1 MPTISADNT
10 YYVDL
15 GPDSDFGV
23 GSFVSVFPEDCEFDG
38 MIRGVGNISFQLSY
52 TATDQDGNLSVPSK
66 DFIGPYRSYWRL
78 RYGDVAIMAGV
89 ITKTNTKL
97 GTDFMS
103 IFGKTWEHFFE
114 KWEYPF
120 DPRTA
125 ERVSGDPTTAPIYD
139 YVFPDSFQDD
149 ELVASGNATPQGL
162 VYQAHNRDI
171 IRILD
176 DVLIMVMGRPN
187 RLIIDLSGIFDVD
200 SGIKTNFT
208 LTLGDTSKMDSFVG
222 GLAETGDGFDWW
234 ISHDKKFKW
243 GSPYRFGNPSVPFIF
258 YTFTLDDADS
268 GFLTDLEFTN
278 NGPIATHVLGTGAG
292 LASQTT
298 LGRAYGY
305 NPGQVQFTRLD
316 ESFDF
321 GDVRNGSQ
329 LSKKAQK
336 QLALSLNPVHEIPIS
351 LDPAFHSTYWADF
364 RTGRAIYITAD
375 MGYHLIDS
383 AQQLV
388 SFQGKLD
395 NNGNAAVDWALQQIY
410 DTSSNVGT
418 AEG

>member
-1 MPTISADNT
+1 MPTISADHT

-15 GPDSDFGV
+15 GPDSDFTT
-23 GSFVSVFPEDCEFDG
+23 GSFVSVFPEDCEFDHT
-38 MIRGVGNISFQLSY
+38 IRGIGNISFQLSY
-52 TATDQDGNLSVPSK
+52 TATDQDGALAVPSK

-78 RYGDVAIMAGV
+78 RYGDTAIIAGV

-97 GTDFMS
+97 VTDFMS
-103 IFGKTWEHFFE
+103 VFGKTWEHLLE

-125 ERVSGDPTTAPIYD
+125 ERVAGDPASAPIYD
-139 YVFPDSFQDD
+139 YVFTNSFQND
-149 ELVASGNATPQGL
+149 ETVASGTTVPQGL
-162 VYQAHNRDI
+162 VYQAGNRDV
-171 IRILD
+171 ILIAGD
-176 DVLIMVMGRPN
+176 ILGVVMSRPD
-187 RLIIDLSGIFDVD
+187 RVIFDLSSLSGI
-200 SGIKTNFT
+200 SGIKTNYT
-208 LTLGDTSKMDSFVG
+208 LTLGDTSKMDSLVD

-234 ISHDKKFKW
+234 ISHDKVFKW
-243 GSPYRFGNPSVPFIF
+243 GSPYRYGNPSAPFLF
-258 YTFTLDDADS
+258 YMFTLDDADN
-268 GFLTDLEFTN
+268 GFLMDLEFTN
-278 NGPIATHVLGTGAG
+278 NGPVATHVLGTGAG

-298 LGRAYGY
+298 IGRAYGY
-305 NPGQVQFTRLD
+305 APAQTQFSRLD
-316 ESFDF
+316 ESFDY
-321 GDVRNGSQ
+321 GDVRNAAQ
-329 LSKKAQK
+329 LSKKTQK

-351 LDPAFHSTYWADF
+351 LDPAFYSTYWADF
-364 RTGRAIYITAD
+364 RVGRAIYITAD

-395 NNGNAAVDWALQQIY
+395 NNGNADVDWTLQQVY